1 MVDEVILDD
10 VSLHVTDFHAEVLKD
25 PEGRELRKVSFDFKV
40 TSNEYHDIT
49 TLLYQM
55 VFDIKIPQSNEEF
68 RAEIFNYATSVTNLY
83 EENAVGDF
91 SLVLLEINEQE

>member
-1 MVDEVILDD
+1 MVDQVILND
-10 VSLHVTDFHAEVLKD
+10 VPLHVTDFVSETVKD
-25 PEGRELRKVSFDFKV
+25 SEGKEIRKISFNFKV
-40 TSNEYHDIT
+40 THSEYHDIT

-55 VFDIKIPQSNEEF
+55 VFDIKIPQSNDEF

-91 SLVLLEINEQE
+91 SLVLLEVNGQE